1 MTEPEGVWQRRLMV
15 SVGVTPLDLLDLLLV
30 LHLLEA
36 QHDNSL
42 Q

>member
-1 MTEPEGVWQRRLMV
+1 MTDPEGVWQRRLREP
-15 SVGVTPLDLLDLLLV
+15 VGVTPLDLLPLLLV

-36 QHDNSL
+36 PHDNSL